1 MTTFEELNRGD
12 IIWAADPLS
21 EKGRPMIVLGTPR
34 FPTHGVQLIT
44 ALITTK
50 TYHEESLTLR
60 DDDYAGEPLGERSHV
75 LPWSLVTLNSATAV
89 DYHMTSLVTERIE
102 EVSTQA
108 VGYISS

>member
-75 LPWSLVTLNSATAV
+75 LPWSLVTLTSATAV

-102 EVSTQA
+102 DVTTRA
-108 VGYISS
+108 VDYISS